1 MSRLIGSRY
10 VDTEFWSKNA
20 VLGNTSAGNDDTDC
34 ARKRMT
40 KCHLPWVWNG
50 SIVIIIFF
58 KKELSSFILYNI
70 MVFLHKSAVSTELG
84 TAFSFPGLYKS
95 MNRFFYRK
103 QTFPCKSFN
112 ESGFNTKVTSSMN
125 RISSAIFLTLH
136 MCMYIQYCCLALY
149 SIQY

>member
-20 VLGNTSAGNDDTDC
+20 VLGNTSAGKDDTDC
-34 ARKRMT
+34 ARKPKRMT

-50 SIVIIIFF
+50 SIVIIIFSKRVKF
-58 KKELSSFILYNI
+58 LYYI

-95 MNRFFYRK
+95 MNRFFIANK
-103 QTFPCKSFN
+103 LSLAN
-112 ESGFNTKVTSSMN
+112 HSMN
-125 RISSAIFLTLH
+125 LV
-136 MCMYIQYCCLALY
+136 
-149 SIQY
+149 SIPKSPRV